1 LLSYSVTDGSG
12 SILAILDAITDIR
25 ALYQANETQ
34 QNDQSSTLWSEARVS
49 LKEENREQQLPVL
62 PGPEPVLE
70 HHERPAHAETIRNH
84 QQNSRTNRQE
94 PLALCS
100 LGAVEEQL
108 VRSPPDVE
116 GPLAGRA
123 AAAADA
129 GADALGRALQRLG
142 RPGVLDPLRLP
153 VAPCPTQLS
162 SGRPRQR
169 VT

>member
-1 LLSYSVTDGSG
+1 MLQPCGSFIGLQLLADCSGCCIHNSSYQVSWIPCVTLPLTPLKCSHCSCFSNPVQIYKLLSYSVTDGSG

-84 QQNSRTNRQE
+84 QHKTAGWIVRNRR
-94 PLALCS
+94 LF
-100 LGAVEEQL
+100 
-108 VRSPPDVE
+108 
-116 GPLAGRA
+116 A
-123 AAAADA
+123 A
-129 GADALGRALQRLG
+129 
-142 RPGVLDPLRLP
+142 
-153 VAPCPTQLS
+153 
-162 SGRPRQR
+162 
-169 VT
+169 